1 MVDGNVFIWYYVD
14 LLLFS
19 HCTFILLVDYS
30 RKILHTIRFNIMSMC
45 MEDDTRFLESKEREN
60 SFWFFVFI
68 YQFFFYLNFIN
79 KNMRR
84 NCSTQEDAIVFV
96 FQVSTS
102 RIETTSMWLRHNN
115 ICGKISIRLLL
126 LAFQLHFSVI
136 FHTIKMCG
144 SLDFRL
150 YFSIY

>member
-1 MVDGNVFIWYYVD
+1 MYVWYVYI
-14 LLLFS
+14 
-19 HCTFILLVDYS
+19 ILKMKQTIFLNSV
-30 RKILHTIRFNIMSMC
+30 IRFNGEWSMGMCSFDIMLIYCYLVIARSSCQLIILEKFFIQFDSIMSMC

-102 RIETTSMWLRHNN
+102 RIETTSM
-115 ICGKISIRLLL
+115 
-126 LAFQLHFSVI
+126 
-136 FHTIKMCG
+136 
-144 SLDFRL
+144 
-150 YFSIY
+150 